1 MATCKAGSHIVC
13 MRDVYQPVKRFLHTV
28 GIPRLNFSVT
38 YVSGNDL
45 DEIEAAIQDNTALM
59 ILESPATFVFR
70 VVDLKAISEIAKRHG
85 VITYIDN
92 TCMTPLFQKPLELG
106 IDISM
111 HTMSKYYWPDTVIS
125 SASSCIPKEELMRKI
140 MSEMREWFGGV
151 LGPMEGWLCIRGLR
165 TLDARLKR
173 HQEIAM
179 ASQNSWKRAIR

>member
-1 MATCKAGSHIVC
+1 
-13 MRDVYQPVKRFLHTV
+13 
-28 GIPRLNFSVT
+28 
-38 YVSGNDL
+38 
-45 DEIEAAIQDNTALM
+45 M

-111 HTMSKYYWPDTVIS
+111 HTMSKYIGGHSDIIGGVLVS
-125 SASSCIPKEELMRKI
+125 KNEELMRKI

-165 TLDARLKR
+165 TLDARHLETSGTLQWQIARIPEKSDKVKR
-173 HQEIAM
+173 VNYTGLGISHPQADITAD
-179 ASQNSWKRAIR
+179 SSRDIRVL